1 MENEKR
7 YKKIVQLYQRAY
19 PDLKPQTQHMGG
31 GLLFR
36 AHADRG
42 GGGGEIFVIFR
53 GRHFCMTP

>member
-42 GGGGEIFVIFR
+42 EGGG
-53 GRHFCMTP
+53 